1 MGLLD
6 SLGDALGGQP
16 SGQQGGTPGTGDLI
30 GAIIGMLGHPQ
41 AGGGLAGL
49 VQKFEQSGLGNV
61 IGSWIGTGQNLPIS
75 AEQLKSVL
83 GSDVIGQFAQQLGLS
98 PHDAASQL
106 SQVLPQ
112 VVDQA
117 TPSGELPAEGGL
129 GDLGDVS
136 ALLGKLTPR

>member
-6 SLGDALGGQP
+6 SLGGALG
-16 SGQQGGTPGTGDLI
+16 GQQGGTPATGDLI

-49 VQKFEQSGLGNV
+49 VQKFEQSGLGSV
-61 IGSWIGTGQNLPIS
+61 VGSWIGTGQNLPIS

-98 PHDAASQL
+98 PPDAASQL
-106 SQVLPQ
+106 SQALPQ

-117 TPSGELPAEGGL
+117 TPNGEVPPDGGL

>member
-6 SLGDALGGQP
+6 SLGSALGGQ
-16 SGQQGGTPGTGDLI
+16 QGGATGSGDLI
-30 GAIIGMLGHPQ
+30 GAVIGMLGHEQ

-49 VQKFEQSGLGNV
+49 VQKFEQSGLGNIV
-61 IGSWIGTGQNLPIS
+61 ASWVGSGQNLPIS
-75 AEQLKSVL
+75 AEQLQNVL

-129 GDLGDVS
+129 GGLGDVS

>member
-6 SLGDALGGQP
+6 SLGGALGGQ
-16 SGQQGGTPGTGDLI
+16 QGGSPGAGDLI
-30 GAIIGMLGHPQ
+30 GAVIAKLGPTQ
-41 AGGGLAGL
+41 ACGAVAGL
-49 VQKFEQSGLGNV
+49 VQKFEQSGLGSV

-117 TPSGELPAEGGL
+117 TPSGEVPAEGGL
-129 GDLGDVS
+129 GGLGDVS